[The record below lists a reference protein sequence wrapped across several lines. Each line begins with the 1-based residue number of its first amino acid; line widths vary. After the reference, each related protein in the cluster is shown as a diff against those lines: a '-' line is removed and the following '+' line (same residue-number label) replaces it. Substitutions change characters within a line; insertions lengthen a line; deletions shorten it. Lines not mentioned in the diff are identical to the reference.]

1 MDTEKSDFPIRAGSC
16 KDCGRANVGM
26 PPPGLG
32 TPLPSQG
39 LLQQTPSAAI
49 ASPVIPGLNF
59 STLSGTGSGVGASCS
74 RPGQTPGQ
82 GYESCGEP
90 QNNFPNP
97 PRPSRNQ
104 RPGGDFPIDDDDDDG
119 HEQWLWSQC
128 SSTPSCDWLVRFVQ
142 EERL

>member
-1 MDTEKSDFPIRAGSC
+1 
-16 KDCGRANVGM
+16 M

-39 LLQQTPSAAI
+39 LLQQTPSAAV

-59 STLSGTGSGVGASCS
+59 SKLSGTGSGVGASCP

-82 GYESCGEP
+82 GYESFGEP

-97 PRPSRNQ
+97 PRPSLNQ
-104 RPGGDFPIDDDDDDG
+104 RPGGDFPNDDDDHDGDDDG
-119 HEQWLWSQC
+119 YGASACRRPHAIGWCDLCRKNVFNNQEYRWCIKC
-128 SSTPSCDWLVRFVQ
+128 SI
-142 EERL
+142 